1 VTEPRADG
9 VDVHAGAEQE
19 YGRRVPHPNY
29 VVKSERTCRSVL
41 SLLRRGNIIDL
52 ATLRT

>member
-29 VVKSERTCRSVL
+29 VVKSGTNL
-41 SLLRRGNIIDL
+41 SICLEF
-52 ATLRT
+52 TEPWQHH